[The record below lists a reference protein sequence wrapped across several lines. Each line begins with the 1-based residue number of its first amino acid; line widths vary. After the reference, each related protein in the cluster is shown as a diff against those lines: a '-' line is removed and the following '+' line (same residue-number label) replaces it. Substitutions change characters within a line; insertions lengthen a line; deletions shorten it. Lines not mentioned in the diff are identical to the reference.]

1 MKKAKTKIDQ
11 PRPHLMEHLP
21 AIYQEQDPAHPKSFL
36 GQFLLVFEK
45 VLLGL
50 DKDPQPAEAESEEAQ
65 PEVQQEIEGL
75 GEEIARLHTLFDP
88 EETPEE
94 FLSWLAGWAA
104 LSLRYDLSSARKRKL
119 LAKIIPLY
127 RIRGTR
133 KYLEEMLSSCV
144 DAVVSVSDAEEPP
157 MQFGV
162 HATVGD
168 DTYIGGG
175 PPYFFSVILV
185 APKLS
190 QQEKEKQLAI
200 AHSVIELAK
209 PAHTFYELSI
219 VSPRMQFG
227 VHSTVGLD
235 TVLAPPPA

>member
-1 MKKAKTKIDQ
+1 
-11 PRPHLMEHLP
+11 
-21 AIYQEQDPAHPKSFL
+21 
-36 GQFLLVFEK
+36 
-45 VLLGL
+45 
-50 DKDPQPAEAESEEAQ
+50 
-65 PEVQQEIEGL
+65 
-75 GEEIARLHTLFDP
+75 
-88 EETPEE
+88 
-94 FLSWLAGWAA
+94 
-104 LSLRYDLSSARKRKL
+104 
-119 LAKIIPLY
+119 
-127 RIRGTR
+127 
-133 KYLEEMLSSCV
+133 
-144 DAVVSVSDAEEPP
+144 